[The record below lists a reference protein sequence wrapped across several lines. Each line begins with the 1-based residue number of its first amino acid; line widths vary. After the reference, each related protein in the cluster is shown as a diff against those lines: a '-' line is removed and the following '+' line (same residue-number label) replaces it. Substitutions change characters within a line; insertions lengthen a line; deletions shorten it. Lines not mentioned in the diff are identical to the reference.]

1 MISFV
6 QNKLELS
13 KTKTSVITFYII
25 GLIGF
30 IIPNTKNIFL
40 KTTPYVLL
48 LSTFLIGLYH
58 KKYKEKEI
66 FVFLLIFVLGFFI
79 EVIGVNTSLI
89 FGSYTYGNSLG
100 VKIFNTP
107 LIIGINW
114 LFLTYTS
121 TSIATKFKLNKLFT
135 VLIASTLMLIYDF
148 ILEQVAHK
156 MDMWSWENNIIPIK
170 NYISWWLI
178 GIVFVSFI
186 KIFNVETKNPLALT
200 IFICQFLFLIIL
212 SIVL

>member
-13 KTKTSVITFYII
+13 KTITSVITFYII

-121 TSIATKFKLNKLFT
+121 TSIATKFKVNKLFT
-135 VLIASTLMLIYDF
+135 VFIASTLMLIYDF

-170 NYISWWLI
+170 NYISWWII

>member
-13 KTKTSVITFYII
+13 KTITSVITFYII

-30 IIPNTKNIFL
+30 IIPSTKIIFL

-66 FVFLLIFVLGFFI
+66 FIFLLIFVLGFFI